1 MKLEIPFEMQIRSF
15 FSWWG
20 EELSTFVPNG
30 LKKLLGQAT
39 DHLLVNKDHVGMT
52 LSIANAKRVRQLA
65 NLPNDVDD
73 AAALDEIRKQYPELS
88 SADVILELKRSQVL
102 TREIRLPLAAKS
114 NLHQVVAYELD
125 RYTPFTAE
133 QVYYDVQITGKDTET
148 GQLSAQLA
156 LIPKQKLD
164 DLCEELIACGL
175 HPTVA
180 RLVGQNGHSPQFNL
194 LPSELRPKKSSVSK
208 IVSVALGSLLALL
221 LLGLLLVPLWSE
233 KRVVADLEQ
242 EVKTVGKVANEVQE
256 LKKRVETE
264 LHDTSFLLDQKRT
277 QPVLVFMFDD
287 LTKRIPDG
295 TWLTYMQYSK
305 GNLQVRG
312 ESPDASSL
320 IALVEA
326 SPVFKNTRFVSP
338 VTRNTASNTDRF
350 QLAMDVKNGGIFDRK
365 SK

>member
-1 MKLEIPFEMQIRSF
+1 MKLEMPFELQIRSF

-20 EELSTFVPNG
+20 DELGALIPDD

-39 DHLLVNKDHVGMT
+39 SHLLVKKDHIGMT
-52 LSIANAKRVRQLA
+52 LSLVSAKRVRQLA
-65 NLPNDVDD
+65 NLPNDVDH
-73 AAALDEIRKQYPELS
+73 ASALKQIRQHHKELS
-88 SADVILELKRSQVL
+88 SIDVILELMSSQVL
-102 TREIRLPLAAKS
+102 TREIRLPLAAKN

-125 RYTPFTAE
+125 RYTPFTPD
-133 QVYYDVQITGKDTET
+133 QVYYDVQITGKDTES
-148 GQLSAQLA
+148 GQLSAQLV

-180 RLVGQNGHSPQFNL
+180 RLHDEEGQSTVFNL
-194 LPSELRPKKSSVSK
+194 LPNELRPIKSSAPK
-208 IVSVALGSLLALL
+208 IASIVLGSLLILL

-233 KRVVADLEQ
+233 KRVVADLEK
-242 EVKTVGKVANEVQE
+242 EVTVVSQVANEVQT
-256 LKKRVETE
+256 LKKQVETE

-326 SPVFKNTRFVSP
+326 SPVFNNTRFVSP

-350 QLAMDVKNGGIFDRK
+350 QLAMDVENGGIFDRK